1 MNSWRSL
8 MIGIA
13 FLATGPVR
21 AADDGAA
28 TFNTS
33 CAGCHGQ
40 DGAGDT
46 PVGKS
51 TGVPDL
57 RSSQVQSQ
65 PDARLADVIEN
76 GTSKMP
82 AFKSSLNGD
91 QVKTLVAHVRTL
103 AR

>member
-1 MNSWRSL
+1 MNYCFAL
-8 MIGIA
+8 VVGVA
-13 FLATGPVR
+13 LLAAGPAR

-28 TFNTS
+28 TFNST
-33 CAGCHGQ
+33 CAGCHGE

-46 PVGKS
+46 VVGKA

-57 RSSQVQSQ
+57 RSSQVRGA
-65 PDARLADVIEN
+65 PDSRLADVIAN

-82 AFKSSLNGD
+82 AFKSSLTDD
-91 QVKTLVAHVRTL
+91 QVKTLIAHVRAL